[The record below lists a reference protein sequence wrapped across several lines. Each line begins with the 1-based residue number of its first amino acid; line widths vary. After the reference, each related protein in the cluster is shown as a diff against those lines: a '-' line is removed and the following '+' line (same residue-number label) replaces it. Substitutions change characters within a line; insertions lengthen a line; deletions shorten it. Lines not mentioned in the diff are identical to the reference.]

1 MLQRYLSILV
11 ILNTAKIHEALQHC
25 SDPTNSVYGHRL
37 SSHVNSSKISS
48 SLLDCVLMCRNEFR
62 CKSLN
67 FCLKDKSC
75 DLNDGDRYT
84 HPEDYGPQE
93 GSVYMDTSLKHK
105 KVGAYIGLLIIFII
119 IIFKVTITVII
130 KGCAMHIMWLTL
142 QICAQNIVI
151 FRRVVSSLARRYISN
166 FLRPKV
172 VITGLILA
180 TEKPKFTVI

>member
-25 SDPTNSVYGHRL
+25 SDSTYSVYGHSL
-37 SSHVNSSKISS
+37 SSHVNSTRISS
-48 SLLDCVLMCRNEFR
+48 SLSDCVLMCRNEFR

-67 FCLKDKSC
+67 IRLKDKSC

-84 HPEDYGPQE
+84 HPDNYGPQE

-105 KVGAYIGLLIIFII
+105 KVGAYIGLLIVFII
-119 IIFKVTITVII
+119 ITLKVTIAVII
-130 KGCAMHIMWLTL
+130 KGCAMHVMWLTL
-142 QICAQNIVI
+142 QICAQDTVF
-151 FRRVVSSLARRYISN
+151 FRRVVSSLARRYTSN

-172 VITGLILA
+172 VITG
-180 TEKPKFTVI
+180 